1 MELDDTRTIH
11 EEAFMSVHDGKQPSE
26 LGYNYFKMYGKWYI
40 YGKSEEAVDAFVHYK
55 KALRE
60 AWIFLAATFPF
71 NLPLAIFGLCIGRP
85 QLILLALILSF
96 IFSSIVTML
105 CRNNEEYRRK
115 FRGSVKVINKA
126 NWTIYEDR

>member
-1 MELDDTRTIH
+1 MELNDTRTIH
-11 EEAFMSVHDGKQPSE
+11 EEAFMSVHDGKHPSE

-40 YGKSEEAVDAFVHYK
+40 YGKSEEAVDTFVHYK

-60 AWIFLAATFPF
+60 SWIFLLATLPF
-71 NLPLAIFGLCIGRP
+71 GLPMAIFGICIGRH
-85 QLILLALILSF
+85 QLLLLALILSF